1 MIIDCDASHFCGV
14 GITLCVFMIL
24 VNKFVNYITTFMVVC
39 KTDQWECYSLHIL
52 HY

>member
-14 GITLCVFMIL
+14 GITSCVFMIL
-24 VNKFVNYITTFMVVC
+24 VNKFVNYITTFLVVC
-39 KTDQWECYSLHIL
+39 KTDHYSLHIL